1 MKFKVENSLE
11 LKLFDVKEFEKRM
24 CPRIRKKIAW
34 EPYQASSKLWRN
46 LDENNSFKYV
56 SQYDIPQLDS
66 YNGPIPPNLIA
77 YCDISRA
84 KEDDCPH
91 FYIDDTRIPAMGNN
105 IEHFTKR
112 LRKFQ
117 YVIAPDYTMYCGA
130 PLAVN
135 LRSLFLNRSIAA
147 YWQEHG
153 LQVIPSFNGGDA
165 QTFDYCL
172 AGMPKNSIIACGNV
186 GVKQSPIA
194 TKLWRCLVEKAIAE
208 LTPTA
213 LLIYGTQIDFTC
225 PSGLPVYW
233 YPDFI
238 NTKFKR

>member
-1 MKFKVENSLE
+1 MNTNVHTSRE
-11 LKLFDVKEFEKRM
+11 LKLFDDREFLRRKR
-24 CPRIRKKIAW
+24 PPTKRTITWK
-34 EPYQASSKLWRN
+34 PYQASGKLWRN

-56 SQYDIPQLDS
+56 SQYEIPQLAS
-66 YNGPIPPNLIA
+66 YTGPIPPSLIP
-77 YCDISRA
+77 YCDLSHA

-112 LRKFQ
+112 LRKYK

-130 PLAVN
+130 PLAIN

-153 LQVIPSFNGGDA
+153 LNVIPSFNGGDA

-172 AGMPKNSIIACGNV
+172 AGMPHNSVIACGNV
-186 GVKQSPIA
+186 GIKQSPIA
-194 TKLWRCLVEKAIAE
+194 TKLWKYLVEKAIAE
-208 LTPTA
+208 LEPIA

-238 NTKFKR
+238 NSKLRN

>member
-1 MKFKVENSLE
+1 MKTKLSTLDE
-11 LKLFDVKEFEKRM
+11 LTLFDLTKIQTRKR
-24 CPRIRKKIAW
+24 PPLKKVTPW
-34 EPYQASSKLWRN
+34 ERCQASSKLWRN
-46 LDENNSFKYV
+46 LDENYTFKYV
-56 SQYDIPQLDS
+56 SPYDIPQVKP
-66 YNGPIPPNLIA
+66 YIGEIPPRLIP
-77 YCDISRA
+77 YCDLRRA
-84 KEDDCPH
+84 QADDCPH

-112 LRKFQ
+112 LRKFK

-135 LRSLFLNRSIAA
+135 LRSLYLNRSIAA

-165 QTFDYCL
+165 RTFDYCL
-172 AGMPKNSIIACGNV
+172 AGMPQNSIIACGNV

-194 TKLWRCLVEKAIAE
+194 TKLWKCLVEKAIDD
-208 LTPTA
+208 LRPLA
-213 LLIYGTQIDFTC
+213 LLIYGTRIDFTC
-225 PSGLPVYW
+225 PSELPVFW

-238 NTKFKR
+238 HSKLR